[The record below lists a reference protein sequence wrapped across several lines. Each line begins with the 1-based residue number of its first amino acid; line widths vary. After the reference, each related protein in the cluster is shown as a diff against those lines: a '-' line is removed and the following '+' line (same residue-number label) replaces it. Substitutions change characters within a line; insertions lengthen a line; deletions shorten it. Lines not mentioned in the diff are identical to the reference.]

1 MSAPALHFLSCGSVV
16 ACGPGSPSCWQN
28 TVSWPAVLSVLGT
41 LVSLWPQDT
50 SPVRREQPEGG
61 PSSPRGGH
69 LAFSLLPA
77 LLSCFGLHPASPSD
91 VMVFSLSSR
100 LGGPLVTLMCAWGP
114 AARLQTAFSIHF
126 LLPRPEWPWCFY
138 QSRWQDQAGHSDVFA
153 LVL

>member
-1 MSAPALHFLSCGSVV
+1 MWLRGSLWPRESFLSAEHCFL
-16 ACGPGSPSCWQN
+16 ASC
-28 TVSWPAVLSVLGT
+28 AFCARA
-41 LVSLWPQDT
+41 LVSLWPQDS

-61 PSSPRGGH
+61 PSSPGGGH

-100 LGGPLVTLMCAWGP
+100 PGGPLVTLMCAWGP
-114 AARLQTAFSIHF
+114 AACLQTAFSIHF

-138 QSRWQDQAGHSDVFA
+138 QSQWQDQAGRSDVLA